1 MGSEVSTVITRDD
14 SVSLDSKDVLAPL
27 REEFMLNE
35 QEIYLDGNSLGPVS
49 RAAAARVNDVITSE
63 WGRGLVRG
71 WNDAGWMAMP
81 TRLGDRL
88 APLIGAR
95 PGEVLV
101 ADTLTV
107 LLAKLIG
114 GALDL
119 RKDRSVVLTDVAN
132 FHSDLYIVRAM
143 AARAGRPITVK
154 AIERSAL
161 ESELNDDVALV
172 MLTHVDFRSGE
183 MLDLRGITAKV
194 HDAGALMLWDFA
206 HSAGAVPLD
215 VTGADVDFAAG
226 CGYKYLNG
234 GPGSPAFVYVRKS
247 WQGRLENP
255 LPGWLGHARPFDFEL
270 DYVPAQGMQ
279 AFVTSSPSIVA
290 LAALDG
296 ALDVWDR
303 ASMDEVRAKS
313 LRLTDLFIELVE
325 ARLPD
330 VFEVVT
336 PRDHARRGSQV
347 ALRHPESYGIIQSL
361 LQRGV
366 VGDFRDPDIA
376 RFGFT
381 PLYVRF
387 VDVYDAVEI
396 LVEVIERES
405 YRDAKFAVRN
415 AVT

>member
-1 MGSEVSTVITRDD
+1 MITRDD
-14 SVSLDSKDVLAPL
+14 CVAFDANDVLAPL
-27 REEFMLNE
+27 REEFNLNE
-35 QEIYLDGNSLGPVS
+35 NEVYLDGNSLGPVS
-49 RAAAARVNDVITSE
+49 RSVSTRVNDVIRDE

-71 WNDAGWMAMP
+71 WNESGWMEMP

-88 APLIGAR
+88 APLIGAQ
-95 PGEVLV
+95 PGEVV
-101 ADTLTV
+101 IADTLTF

-119 RKDRSVVLTDVAN
+119 RRDRSIVLTDVAN

-183 MLDLRGITAKV
+183 MLDLKGVTTKV
-194 HDAGALMLWDFA
+194 HDVGALMLWDFA

-215 VTGADVDFAAG
+215 VTDANADFAAG

-234 GPGSPAFVYVRKS
+234 GPGSPAFAYVRKS

-255 LPGWLGHARPFDFEL
+255 LPGWLGHARPFAFEL
-270 DYVPAQGMQ
+270 DFEPAAGMQ

-303 ASMDEVRAKS
+303 ASMDQVRAKS
-313 LRLTDLFIELVE
+313 LQLTDLFIELVE
-325 ARLPD
+325 SRLAD
-330 VFEVVT
+330 VFEIVT

-347 ALRHPESYGIIQSL
+347 ALRHAESYGIIQSL

-381 PLYVRF
+381 PLYLRF
-387 VDVYDAVEI
+387 VDVFDAVEI
-396 LVEVIERES
+396 LVDVVEGGS
-405 YRDAKFAVRN
+405 YRDATFAARN